1 MNWQNLGLGVGLSFL
16 LACGS
21 KPGNGD
27 DSPGDDTGTATDS
40 GTSTDRDGDGSPT
53 SEDCDDSDAD
63 VFPGAPELC
72 DGVDNDCDTEID
84 EDGFAAFDDA
94 DGDGFGDDSTEEW
107 VCEATENQV
116 QIGGDCN
123 DSDAAVYPGAAE
135 ICNGIDDDCDAAT
148 SESQTV
154 NFVGT
159 DGVLVDVSDVYA
171 SGTFTNPAQ
180 PIQTEDG
187 TLQFCEGTYYLNLT
201 VEADLSIE
209 GMSQDATTVVL
220 DGAGAGAT
228 ILSLQPYGALSLVDL
243 SITGGAGYDYS
254 SNSYPLGGGL
264 YYSTHDPNNSTYQM
278 GTVNMDNVLIYGN
291 TAKLA
296 GGFAIMGADTT
307 IKNSEIRENHAD
319 TGYGGFAFLDGTHQL
334 VGVDVLDN
342 TTDGFFG
349 GGAIY
354 AEYASY
360 VHDFEDVRFIGN
372 QSGNSVGALHL
383 AMNMVNWSGTSAGSS
398 SVIGNITTNPTGV
411 TGALSLENAY
421 LVVSNVDFGAT
432 GSNDENG
439 PYDLV
444 LVNADANYM
453 APDAASFSCS
463 PALCG
468 TENFY
473 SMGGTGATTDPKN
486 GKFRAQVIL
495 SNSSTTATLQEF
507 GWSIGRVSSSSCK
520 LNFRVASTKTP
531 TNKNAAW
538 DVLWS
543 SKGNTILS
551 YKENWSG
558 PIGLVVEPNTYY
570 ALIIAVGACKNSTDE
585 IELAYARSGQATN
598 VGWGSAMAYGAG
610 DDSDAAQI
618 TMTYTTSLAAPFDS
632 EVSSVEI
639 K

>member
-1 MNWQNLGLGVGLSFL
+1 MTLKKLSISLGLAVL

-21 KPGNGD
+21 KPGD
-27 DSPGDDTGTATDS
+27 DGPAPDDTGTSTDS
-40 GTSTDRDGDGSPT
+40 GGTKDRDGDGSPA

-63 VFPGAPELC
+63 VYPGAVELC
-72 DGVDNDCDTEID
+72 DGFDNDCDSEID
-84 EDGFAAFDDA
+84 EDGFAVFADV

-116 QIGGDCN
+116 QTGGDCN
-123 DSDAAVYPGAAE
+123 DSDSAVHPGAAE

-171 SGTFTNPAQ
+171 AGTSANPAQ
-180 PIQTEDG
+180 PVQTEDG

-201 VEADLSIE
+201 VEADLSIK

-228 ILSLQPYGALSLVDL
+228 IVSLQPYAALSLMDL

-254 SNSYPLGGGL
+254 SSNYPLGGGL
-264 YYSTHDPNNSTYQM
+264 YYSTHDPKNFTYQM
-278 GTVNMDNVLIYGN
+278 GTVNMNNVLFYGN

-296 GGFAIMGADTT
+296 GGFVIMGANTT
-307 IKNSEIRENHAD
+307 IENSEIRENHAD
-319 TGYGGFAFLDGTHQL
+319 NGYGGFALLDGTHQL
-334 VGVDVLDN
+334 VGVDVLNN
-342 TTDGFFG
+342 TTDGFYG

-354 AEYASY
+354 ADYASY
-360 VHDFEDVRFIGN
+360 VHSFEDVRFIGN
-372 QSGNSVGALHL
+372 QSGTSVGALHL
-383 AMNMVNWSGTSAGSS
+383 GMNTLNWSGTAAGSS
-398 SVIGNITTNPTGV
+398 AVIGNTTKNPTGV
-411 TGALSLENAY
+411 TGALSLESAY
-421 LVVSNVDFGAT
+421 LEVSNVDFGAA
-432 GSNDENG
+432 GSSDDNG

-444 LVNADANYM
+444 LSNTNANYR

-463 PALCG
+463 PTLCG

-473 SMGGTGATTDPKN
+473 SMGGTGVSTDPPR
-486 GKFRAQVIL
+486 GRFRAQIIL

-507 GWSIGRVSSSSCK
+507 GWYIGKVTSSSCNV
-520 LNFRVASTKTP
+520 NFRLASTKSP
-531 TNKNAAW
+531 SSSGSAW

-543 SKGNTILS
+543 STGNAINQN
-551 YKENWSG
+551 KENWSG
-558 PIGLVVEPNTYY
+558 PIGWVVEPNTYY
-570 ALIIAVGACKNSTDE
+570 ALIVALADCKYSSDEMLLYFSRSAKATD
-585 IELAYARSGQATN
+585 
-598 VGWGSAMAYGAG
+598 VGWGTALAYGTG
-610 DDSDAAQI
+610 DDSSSSQI
-618 TMTYTTSLAAPFDS
+618 TINYTTSLAAPFDS
-632 EVSSVEI
+632 EVSSVEL